1 MRFHNTIDYYGQEF
15 RYVWVN
21 PNPGMESD
29 VVENV
34 LWNIA
39 DMHYDEV
46 QRRKLNEDSFEATID
61 VRGERCWGMFSGKYF
76 TASVE
81 SQCGRSD
88 LGVILTDVVASK
100 RQSPKPRVLN

>member
-21 PNPGMESD
+21 PDPGMARD

-34 LWNIA
+34 LWHIV
-39 DMHYDEV
+39 DMHYDEE
-46 QRRKLNEDSFEATID
+46 QKRTLNQ
-61 VRGERCWGMFSGKYF
+61 RCWGMFSGKYF

-81 SQCGRSD
+81 SQSGRSD
-88 LGVILTDVVASK
+88 LGVILTGVAASK